1 MPSFNDDHLGFSGPE
16 LNGVNAINITAAG
29 GKPFSL
35 HNAVSFESTATMANL
50 PIDNTV
56 TRAVG
61 VDGSGNLVNTSK
73 VVDADITA
81 LTTAVNTKADTSVVT
96 ALTAVVATKASS
108 TVVGSKASQVEVD
121 SIAATVADKADTS
134 TVTALSTTVASK
146 ADTST
151 VTALSTTVAS
161 KADDNAVV
169 KTSGDQ
175 SIGGQ
180 KTWTGAQIN
189 IGGLYTLGTVTHQ
202 GTGNRAVTIQSSN
215 PGGGVNSELRLVTA
229 DNTNSSN
236 PTLNTGTLKYNGATS
251 TMEIDK
257 PLSVTGAIT
266 ASAGVTNTVTLD
278 SNQNVGGEKTF
289 VSAATFASDVEILG
303 TTTIGPTEGATCTI
317 KGTCAIQGGLTMT
330 SGTASLKT
338 TTVAAGHDIDLT
350 GDNAGGVFARV
361 VALEADPAPAFGTV
375 GFKMVH
381 QILPASVIG
390 TSHQL
395 FARYRTV
402 KIGTGD
408 YGHMALQS
416 HKGSNNIQNV
426 RVYGNDT
433 SNRTVNDGGAV
444 DKTNSGGDTATVQFN
459 DSDLTSGVADHM
471 FTSFAGYLY
480 WGTGWGSN
488 VRTADN
494 RMVRVS
500 VTATEGLN
508 LFCDGKIV
516 AAQSRESTH
525 SISAGGTGVR
535 HYVFTARGD
544 YTAIEGHITS
554 DDTALV
560 TRLDFT
566 CFSYWS
572 N

>member
-1 MPSFNDDHLGFSGPE
+1 MTTLIQNNTHLQIAPTGYVKIGTTSFDGDD
-16 LNGVNAINITAAG
+16 INLAAG
-29 GKPFSL
+29 KEYQINGTQITYTNL
-35 HNAVSFESTATMANL
+35 GGTIATAQIGDTQVTNAKIVDMA
-50 PIDNTV
+50 
-56 TRAVG
+56 
-61 VDGSGNLVNTSK
+61 
-73 VVDADITA
+73 
-81 LTTAVNTKADTSVVT
+81 
-96 ALTAVVATKASS
+96 ATKLTGTIATARVPSLP
-108 TVVGSKASQVEVD
+108 ASQITSGTFATARVPSLPASQITSGTFNTARIPSLPASQITSGTFD
-121 SIAATVADKADTS
+121 AARIPSLASTSLSDT
-134 TVTALSTTVASK
+134 
-146 ADTST
+146 TSL
-151 VTALSTTVAS
+151 VR
-161 KADDNAVV
+161 
-169 KTSGDQ
+169 TSGDQ
-175 SIGGQ
+175 TIGGQ
-180 KTWTGAQIN
+180 KTLTGAIIN
-189 IGGLYTLGTVTHQ
+189 TGGLYTTGTVTHQ

-251 TMEIDK
+251 QLEMDK
-257 PLSVTGAIT
+257 SLAVTGSIT
-266 ASAGVTNTVTLD
+266 ESVVSHCKLTGTQV
-278 SNQNVGGEKTF
+278 VGGAKTF
-289 VSAATFASDVEILG
+289 TEA
-303 TTTIGPTEGATCTI
+303 TTIANDLSTQNI
-317 KGTCAIQGGLTMT
+317 NLTT
-330 SGTASLKT
+330 GDITKTGQGTAGLFTRVSELE
-338 TTVAAGHDIDLT
+338 
-350 GDNAGGVFARV
+350 GVFGSVGAR
-361 VALEADPAPAFGTV
+361 
-375 GFKMVH
+375 MVR

-402 KIGTGD
+402 KIGTGVD
-408 YGHMALQS
+408 AHKALQS

-426 RVYGNDT
+426 RVYGNNT

-480 WGTGWGSN
+480 WGTGWDSA
-488 VRTADN
+488 VQTADN

-525 SISAGGTGVR
+525 GITGGGTGVR

>member
-1 MPSFNDDHLGFSGPE
+1 
-16 LNGVNAINITAAG
+16 
-29 GKPFSL
+29 
-35 HNAVSFESTATMANL
+35 
-50 PIDNTV
+50 
-56 TRAVG
+56 
-61 VDGSGNLVNTSK
+61 
-73 VVDADITA
+73 
-81 LTTAVNTKADTSVVT
+81 
-96 ALTAVVATKASS
+96 
-108 TVVGSKASQVEVD
+108 VGSKASQVEVD

-151 VTALSTTVAS
+151 VTALSTTVAG

-251 TMEIDK
+251 QLEMDK
-257 PLSVTGAIT
+257 SLAVTGSIT
-266 ASAGVTNTVTLD
+266 ESVVSHCKLTGTQV
-278 SNQNVGGEKTF
+278 VGGAKTF
-289 VSAATFASDVEILG
+289 TEA
-303 TTTIGPTEGATCTI
+303 TTIANDLSTQNI
-317 KGTCAIQGGLTMT
+317 NLTT
-330 SGTASLKT
+330 GDITKTGQGTAGLFTRVSELE
-338 TTVAAGHDIDLT
+338 
-350 GDNAGGVFARV
+350 GVFGSVGAR
-361 VALEADPAPAFGTV
+361 
-375 GFKMVH
+375 MVR

-402 KIGTGD
+402 KIGTGVD
-408 YGHMALQS
+408 AHKALQS

-480 WGTGWGSN
+480 WGTGWDSA
-488 VRTADN
+488 VQTADN

-525 SISAGGTGVR
+525 GITGGGTGVR

-566 CFSYWS
+566 CFSHWS